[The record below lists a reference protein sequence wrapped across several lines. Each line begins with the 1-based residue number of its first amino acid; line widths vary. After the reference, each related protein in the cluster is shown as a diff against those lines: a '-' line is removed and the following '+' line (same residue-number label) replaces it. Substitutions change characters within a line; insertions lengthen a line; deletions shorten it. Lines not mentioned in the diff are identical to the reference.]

1 MDTNLNSNNT
11 SAETQSDAIG
21 GAEISATIQ
30 PETPQNETSK
40 LTPGKVAKMK
50 KNREP
55 KAKTDSTPKRT
66 YTKRDTTVIARRC
79 LVLDG
84 TEIGRGRPAK
94 DGYDNRNVV
103 WIPKGVKYDSAIH
116 GLGEKYD
123 PSPEHAHA
131 QLFKRISKEEAAT
144 MTPVIIAAD
153 TVEVSIDN
161 ISSVPI
167 VADTKLE
174 NA

>member
-1 MDTNLNSNNT
+1 MDTNLNNNSDSNN
-11 SAETQSDAIG
+11 AETQSDVIG
-21 GAEISATIQ
+21 GSEISANTT
-30 PETPQNETSK
+30 PVETAQNETSK

-55 KAKTDSTPKRT
+55 KAKTDSTTKRA
-66 YTKRDTTVIARRC
+66 YTKRDTTVVARRC

-84 TEIGRGRPAK
+84 KEIGRGRPAK

-123 PSPEHAHA
+123 PSPEHAHS
-131 QLFKRISKEEAAT
+131 QLFKRIIKEEAAK
-144 MTPVIIAAD
+144 MTPVIIAFEN
-153 TVEVSIDN
+153 TVQVEI
-161 ISSVPI
+161 
-167 VADTKLE
+167 E
-174 NA
+174 NAPTETAQA